1 MIVGGSDDDDAFPNY
16 GRYTRWCVRQNT
28 NEEFIADYTYPDNP
42 DTSIKNIMFAQT
54 MVHPPVREAFFTHWR
69 EVHI

>member
-1 MIVGGSDDDDAFPNY
+1 MIVGGSDDDDTFPNY

-42 DTSIKNIMFAQT
+42 DTSIKNYVCSNYGTPAST
-54 MVHPPVREAFFTHWR
+54 
-69 EVHI
+69 